1 MPYKNCYLMLDA
13 CRKKILQ
20 SVTTAFTKKLK
31 LMHPVTFLADIFQ
44 LPEHNIYILLD
55 LHQYR

>member
-1 MPYKNCYLMLDA
+1 MLDA